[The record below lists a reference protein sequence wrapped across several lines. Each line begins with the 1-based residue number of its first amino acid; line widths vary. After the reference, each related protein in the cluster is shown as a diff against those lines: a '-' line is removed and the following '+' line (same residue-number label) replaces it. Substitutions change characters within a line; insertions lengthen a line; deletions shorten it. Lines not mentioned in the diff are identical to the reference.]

1 MFSCRQCTGS
11 DPTTDTVK
19 INIPPVERPV
29 EEDQEARR
37 RAEEEAEAERR
48 RQEAADHAE
57 AERLQQEEAER
68 LRAEEDQAAEA
79 RRRECEAK
87 EAARQQQLREEAERA
102 EAEEQ
107 QRQEEARRHRQAKVS
122 AFLKAQ
128 GFKSVTAP
136 KRSMMKTTY
145 PIILAAEAGDTEM
158 VGFLIQ
164 EGADAARKNS
174 SGKTAQ
180 EAAMKKNKKSS
191 HDGVLRALGG
201 A

>member
-1 MFSCRQCTGS
+1 MFSCRQCKGS

-19 INIPPVERPV
+19 INLPQ
-29 EEDQEARR
+29 EEEEEEARR
-37 RAEEEAEAERR
+37 RAEEEAEAECR
-48 RQEAADHAE
+48 RQEAADRAE
-57 AERLQQEEAER
+57 AERLQQEEDEAER
-68 LRAEEDQAAEA
+68 RQTAALEA
-79 RRRECEAK
+79 RRREAE
-87 EAARQQQLREEAERA
+87 EAAQQQRLREEAERA

-107 QRQEEARRHRQAKVS
+107 QRQEEARRDRQAKVTT
-122 AFLKAQ
+122 FLKTK

-158 VGFLIQ
+158 VEFLIQ
-164 EGADAARKNS
+164 EGADPAQKNS

-180 EAAMKKNKKSS
+180 EVATKKNKKSS